1 MATTRSAHGA
11 LLKLGDGASPE
22 VFTTVAKA
30 LDIDGPKFSS
40 GEIDV
45 TNHDSTAK
53 EYIAALT
60 DAGEMTFGLNFD
72 ANDTQHAA
80 LLALQQASTVKNWKL
95 VLPNTSPS
103 MQFSFSGYLK
113 DFGAKLPVEGAQ
125 TIDASIRIS
134 GACTLA
140 AA

>member
-1 MATTRSAHGA
+1 MSTTRSAHGA
-11 LLKLGDGASPE
+11 LLKLGDAASPE
-22 VFTTVAKA
+22 VFNTVAKA

-40 GEIDV
+40 NQIDV
-45 TNHDSTAK
+45 TNHDSTSK
-53 EYIAALT
+53 EYIAGLT
-60 DAGEMTFGLNFD
+60 DAGELTFGLNFD

-80 LLALQQASTVKNWKL
+80 LLALHVAGTTKNWRL

-103 MQFSFSGYLK
+103 MQFSFSGNLST
-113 DFGAKLPVEGAQ
+113 FGAKFPVEGAQ
-125 TIDASIRIS
+125 TVDAAIRIS